1 MGGMQILQETY
12 QKARDYIGRTDPKGC
27 ILLPIAHSTQNAQ
40 IEIVIGLNG
49 ELKSARKVEK
59 SEAVTII
66 PVTEDSGS
74 RSNGVTPHPLCDK
87 LCYVAGDY
95 EKFSEKKKAEEFYG
109 AYIEQ
114 LEKWVQSGCHKYV
127 KAVYSYVKKKCMIQ
141 DLLEQGILILGDDGK
156 LEESIKL
163 ELIPQTDSFVRFRIQ
178 DEEVLGL
185 GEVWKE
191 QAVYEDYIQY
201 YLGLLKEKDLDYIT
215 GKQMACSGKH
225 PSKIRNSGDKAKLI
239 SANDNTGFTFRG
251 RSRIKEE
258 AVSVGYI
265 SSQEAHN
272 ALRWLIDRQGY
283 KQYDMC
289 MVTWNPELEE
299 VPEWL
304 RCDTYDAVY
313 AGEDNFNADFGENYN
328 EQITNAI
335 KGRYS
340 YFEDPLRQIVVMALD
355 AATTGRLSITYFQE
369 MRGSDFLNNLIYWY
383 SSCCWRMSYR
393 KEKIYWNKPM
403 TPTPEDIVRAAYGV
417 ERNGILQVKNPLMKD
432 TLRRLT
438 PCIIAGRIIPIDIVK
453 AAFEN
458 ACKPQNY
465 ESYNRRKVLE
475 IACALIQKN
484 NKDRNKNLRG
494 EFESMSLNR
503 GNRNRDYLYG
513 RLLAVAHK
521 LEYDTYTDE
530 EKGKR
535 LTNAE
540 RYRTMLIRNP
550 QKAWLEISKKLQ
562 PYERK
567 ISLGQKIIY
576 QKEFQEIYDA
586 FKEGDYTATE
596 KLGVEVLLGYHCQL
610 SELWNIKNKA
620 ANENQT
626 TGGTENE

>member
-1 MGGMQILQETY
+1 
-12 QKARDYIGRTDPKGC
+12 
-27 ILLPIAHSTQNAQ
+27 
-40 IEIVIGLNG
+40 
-49 ELKSARKVEK
+49 
-59 SEAVTII
+59 
-66 PVTEDSGS
+66 
-74 RSNGVTPHPLCDK
+74 
-87 LCYVAGDY
+87 
-95 EKFSEKKKAEEFYG
+95 
-109 AYIEQ
+109 
-114 LEKWVQSGCHKYV
+114 
-127 KAVYSYVKKKCMIQ
+127 
-141 DLLEQGILILGDDGK
+141 
-156 LEESIKL
+156 
-163 ELIPQTDSFVRFRIQ
+163 
-178 DEEVLGL
+178 
-185 GEVWKE
+185 
-191 QAVYEDYIQY
+191 
-201 YLGLLKEKDLDYIT
+201 
-215 GKQMACSGKH
+215 
-225 PSKIRNSGDKAKLI
+225 
-239 SANDNTGFTFRG
+239 
-251 RSRIKEE
+251 
-258 AVSVGYI
+258 
-265 SSQEAHN
+265 
-272 ALRWLIDRQGY
+272 
-283 KQYDMC
+283 
-289 MVTWNPELEE
+289 
-299 VPEWL
+299 
-304 RCDTYDAVY
+304 
-313 AGEDNFNADFGENYN
+313 
-328 EQITNAI
+328 
-335 KGRYS
+335 
-340 YFEDPLRQIVVMALD
+340 
-355 AATTGRLSITYFQE
+355 
-369 MRGSDFLNNLIYWY
+369 
-383 SSCCWRMSYR
+383 
-393 KEKIYWNKPM
+393 
-403 TPTPEDIVRAAYGV
+403 
-417 ERNGILQVKNPLMKD
+417 
-432 TLRRLT
+432 
-438 PCIIAGRIIPIDIVK
+438 VK

-494 EFESMSLNR
+494 EFESMCLNR